1 MRVAWLGNTAA
12 SDMRKHSGVGSE
24 VGSENKL
31 TSLIDCTN
39 EARPVAR
46 AALRVRMLVI
56 LRSHGAFVMSGG
68 VAGKPAYQ
76 GIDAPG
82 TVSAW
87 RFANDGTALAF
98 SIVVTVSATHHD
110 EGNAARV

>member
-24 VGSENKL
+24 VGPENKL

-46 AALRVRMLVI
+46 PALRVRMPGI
-56 LRSHGAFVMSGG
+56 LRSDGAFVVPGLA
-68 VAGKPAYQ
+68 AGKPAHQ

-87 RFANDGTALAF
+87 RFANDGAALAF